1 MKVIYHLQELLQLP
15 DFKRAR
21 EEARNTVGTS
31 LQQLLQH
38 VRTQVQTAGQTI
50 ALQLAEAEAPFRKP
64 TQMQAKLAQL
74 HSGPRKWKRQSPALQ
89 KAAAR
94 LDATRLERSTTDRDK
109 LLRFIGLCDHL
120 VLAQLCSLAR
130 SALALCLSELT
141 QPRKVG
147 LFLMVGYVDES
158 AAAAAAARSAV
169 ATASSVS
176 AAQQH
181 SAWTRQTGDSSPTSH
196 PILTPIDH
204 HQHMSSHSSA
214 LAEATAVNHD
224 DSAPSRT
231 PDEAAGLMCFR
242 PAMGEVANTVGCL
255 PRELLAVVLAACQTI
270 LTSPE
275 VRCCLNDIGA
285 AADAWVDQAAAV
297 RNTSHHAILRGTI
310 NVPELQVME
319 LLSSA
324 VAADYRCA
332 LGKPGMGP
340 YMGHLLEYGL
350 VASFSAQDYAHCN
363 PAPERVHADILSV
376 QRWAEDLSV
385 SKPITVMGLLQL
397 DATALRTTLLP
408 VVYRAS
414 RGLLAL
420 LGSLLTRQA
429 AALVAQLHAH
439 STALVQRPT
448 GLPEFVRFVEAIAP
462 HLAPHS
468 PAGATVRASHRF
480 LTQLFDIFGLMDAK
494 VSKRASATPRP
505 VSMFHDGSSA
515 EVVEC
520 SSLPESMGTPAEVR
534 ALQQVW
540 GEMGTAVNKYQE
552 ECDAAVDYHGLSLTR
567 MSVALTAALRKVDA
581 DLTAVLLRLRTGASS
596 DPRADPALV
605 RQELEGLG
613 AALEEARQEGEKL
626 GGWSKTLAQ
635 EGLAPPV
642 QATGTLA
649 ADCRAVLA
657 ARDALWKAIVGWSL
671 LLDRVYD
678 APCTSSISAAATAE
692 LEAHIARLGGEVAK
706 ISSRHVSPEVTSLTT
721 ATPQEATMA
730 AHYSLVLRS
739 WDDMMPVV
747 RALGGGPLLPRH
759 VHMLL
764 TWLQTYHTTS
774 RQAPKAATHKA
785 RPALFAR
792 QHGPPPLRLHDAY
805 PIPTAHVDEDERRLE
820 ESASGTTLAQLLSRC
835 TESPETRQLVTKAVA
850 VAAEE
855 HRIQLQLRSIQRAMA
870 STQLAFSKGRTGGAH
885 AILGLPEVL
894 LLLQGWEAEV
904 RAIAGSPYVGGVL
917 GELEVTET
925 LLAWVYG
932 VFTAAHSCQRQWLFL
947 CAILLQPAVATQV
960 PHAADGLEAQGVL
973 WRKAV
978 RLSMQQ
984 SGLPAA
990 AGVLQ
995 LSGALEAEFEKIT
1008 SRVSPVL
1015 GTMRLHY
1022 PRLHFVSDRALL
1034 EGLALAGQPSELP
1047 RSLLQGVLTGLVGF
1061 EIRAVP
1067 SLPAEERPSTAGR
1080 DGGWTLGSETG
1091 GSEGEGGT
1099 GAEARCAGGVAPSCS
1114 STGDRLLP
1122 PNTGIQAPKP
1132 MDACAPPTA
1141 PRHPPPTHPPPP
1153 PPPARRA
1160 TPRHPLRPTHPLPHH
1175 PHAGPHHGPP
1185 HPAPAHDRPLM
1196 VAAVRGASGE
1206 RLQLLQAVDAGSGRP
1221 LEAWLRELERATQA
1235 GAAAATRR
1243 CMASCGVMQADDW
1256 VSSFPSISILLVDS
1270 VVFTQ
1275 SAHAAL
1281 TRLQAG
1287 QSIALRSLLDQTVL
1301 RLETIGRQL
1310 RGALLLPAVED
1321 AHSPATASRNQD
1333 PLSTRAPQS
1342 APPSR
1347 GSSPPAVHPAGHGG
1361 GKHGGQKSKG
1371 HAAQTPL
1378 PTETAVESLIA
1389 GEAEG
1394 PGSFEWLRQVR
1405 HAWDPETGALTVS
1418 FAQSAALRYGWEY
1431 DGNGLDCVTL
1441 TSPMS
1446 MDGLLASISAL
1457 GSSPVVSLPMGCGLS
1472 NADDAM
1478 RGLTSLCGRYHA
1490 TITCAA
1496 DTSAAGMNRLVGAAV
1511 SIGCWVSIKGM
1522 DLLSLQVLS
1531 CVGQALHELVAAY
1544 HAAAPFLHINRHKI
1558 TSPWLIQPAPS
1569 GPDSAT
1575 ANRSNAVLGPAARRT
1590 GSGSGAP
1597 PRHTS
1602 LGAPVHP
1609 WDATAFFVPVPLP
1622 AYLPCPQERPGFSAG
1637 ESGDAPGGDKAPWA
1651 FLAEAAAAAAGQG
1664 GGGRGRRHHAELSE
1678 TLRRLGRAVTLQPA
1692 DPIIALEAGLRCMGL
1707 RDAGEAAH
1715 AVCTIY
1721 KLAAAQ
1727 LHQPQQQYRLE
1738 PRAVRSILVFV
1749 KEQWMRA
1756 SPPGSG
1762 GGGGGGGAAGSS
1774 PCAGPVRVQRGPV
1787 AGVGEVWPKPGGCE
1801 TTGTHGGAAQGTAG
1815 SEGSEGGHGCVS
1827 HTPSPA
1833 AGSGAAG
1840 HTRVGASAVDGVEAA
1855 LGMVLLAAA
1864 HEQDAGVLRRLV
1876 AQVIKAAAR
1885 TPPIPEPHPHT
1896 LVTAPPQSAAGTAGL
1911 SNRPTPPPPHP
1922 PFDVRTALTTLLA
1935 TITNAELL
1943 SRALSHRTDPAVG
1956 HTGPH
1961 HAAASAGAH
1970 MHMHPAPV
1978 SLSTAHSLPAAPCS
1992 TVPWSAAAAATVAA
2006 QGTLLRS
2013 VSSVTVTDPTSA
2025 SSGSPAPPP
2034 NWLPQLRPLLNSR
2047 STALALHVERLHT
2060 ALSSARAV
2068 LLVGPPGA
2076 GKTLVW
2082 KAYVAAT
2089 HGPAALLFDD
2099 ASHRSSVCH
2108 IFPELIPAPYDP
2120 WAAAEDGEETETLI
2134 TLPGSGTDPDPGH
2147 HTRTPT
2153 QAATA
2158 EGGARRCVVSDATAC
2173 SRVRHR
2179 RSARDQAHHHPHRW
2193 MAALLE
2199 GDGTHVQHSS
2209 QGGRPTLARSFELHG
2224 GSRACVEWPPLDG
2237 GVEAGEVQL
2246 RGCSGSDT
2254 NAGSGGGRGRDG
2266 RGGSGSVVGG
2276 QLGLSTHT
2284 AAGHSGKIAQ
2294 SYPSWVVFD
2303 GPLGSSKADACMSLV
2318 LDPGGYK
2325 AGSNGV
2331 SSVALRPDCRAV
2343 WECCDVSRAAPA
2355 VMAALPLVYVGYGV
2369 MDEAALVE
2377 KAVLAALQSTLLAP
2391 GTATALARRFSTM
2404 MVAVLTGA
2412 ASALAQQQQQQQQQL
2427 SEAGAYPQ
2435 VGLAGRL
2442 TALFAQ
2448 ASSELALPAQASGWR
2463 RSSLAAQLTPTE
2475 SAAQMALGR
2484 AVIFTLFWSIAAL
2497 VMSEASRATVED
2509 VIRQQAEIAEM
2520 GGCLPPAQLGGV
2532 LLCPKDGVWLPWSD
2546 AVTGLMSH
2554 RRLIRPMAEVAE
2566 PATGHLPSLQHRPSG
2581 SLTLLCHAPTRAGA
2595 NYHFF
2600 PDAAGGGPDRMFVP
2614 DPVALCLQYVA
2625 ALSIHAGLQPLLV
2638 GPHGSGRRTLLR
2650 HLLATGGVHPQWR
2663 TDVMHLTLGP
2673 RSRAQELATQ
2683 LRWHLYPGASSTL
2696 RPPPGHKLVVL
2707 VEDLHAAAHGAGSR
2721 GRRSAGGGG
2730 GDPSPA
2736 GSDVFPESLEWLRQV
2751 LDTGGSAHPATGAR
2765 SPRDTG
2771 ARPSPPASGGTCTPS
2786 TAAPPRARTR
2796 TRRHPPILTT
2806 AVFERLP
2813 QQPHPSAFSL
2823 PDVLRAA
2830 CHHAMARLGG
2840 AGVAQPSPLPLAASS
2855 VLLAGALTN
2864 VYCAIRG
2871 LVDAGVLPCLWAF
2884 EAGPLLASLARTCD
2898 AAAAVNA
2905 AQRGDDAAVEAGL
2918 VNAQGPLRRERS
2930 EGERKGSGGD
2940 GGDAADGR
2948 GGRAADGAT
2957 TGSESGS
2964 PSRAGSERGP
2974 VREGGL
2980 HAPSVRAGTASG
2992 AGVAV
2997 EQQGGGEGG
3006 GGGEGEGGVL
3016 ELRGVMQRLMFDV
3029 GMTLLGSLAGKGQR
3043 EVLSRVLLA
3052 AVGNEI
3058 GTLLRGD
3065 TGQKASLA
3073 GTLAPRDFDL
3083 LLDAARCRIADR
3095 SENWRWLARRPLARS
3110 TLLARVLALEARGA
3124 GGAGT
3129 DGGVSSNE
3137 TSPGSSTSE
3146 DGPSEAVDERATGPP
3161 PVQDGG
3167 GAVARSLREGS
3178 GKRRGRGGAAAP
3190 GRPPQ
3195 ERRGRPDSV
3204 TWELM
3209 RGALSSWGY
3218 GDIVPGAA
3226 AQLGSGFFCGGH
3238 VLMVG
3243 ADTQLLAHIG
3253 ALAAISCGAALV
3265 RLGCTHSGGTGLAAR
3280 DSAATDRARL
3290 LLAFTRALGT
3300 PARAAAS
3307 KQRKSP
3313 TPAALGM
3320 RGRAGQSQGEGEGEG
3335 SLLPSVAGHPP
3346 VAPLEPTDLHVVV
3359 IPEHSTQDGTLL
3371 ELLQQLL
3378 CCPASLARLSAD
3390 AQSSLGIAPQHS
3402 NFDGPGLRSS
3412 RSAAREAAPAAA
3424 DRHPRRA
3431 SDQRTSFPAMTG
3443 ACEER
3448 SVADPVVVVSAAG
3461 APPDTLRGDSLS
3473 LRREVAA
3480 VLPAS
3485 RTQVVSA
3492 GRQPHAG
3499 RSSEV
3504 STHRSDAS
3512 GTGPGARNWH
3522 ARAAAWRQ
3530 ADDGLVF
3537 AQSQVQQ
3544 AREAEGLRREAAATA
3559 AGGIA
3564 RSLRVVLILSPARA
3578 AAVRARH
3585 PALAAALTLLTAS
3598 SPTALEQQD
3607 GCIAPQRPA
3616 SPQRA
3621 TSQLKPNQPTSD
3633 PAISSAHRQVAPPGI
3648 GLGHTGT
3655 PPSALSAATTQGAGA
3670 PPASGV
3676 SPTQLPRALSH
3687 EVHPAAGEPPDAPT
3701 SASAERTIVTPLVA
3715 KQGSGGKGVGSV
3727 PLAVR
3732 EGGLTSQTPPGRV
3745 EPARR
3750 TPAASQQADQ
3760 QLVRRL
3766 CAVLVTIHAQAQA
3779 LYRQAGLLA
3788 PGLQLPHSKMQDMV
3802 EALSKI
3808 HSAHR
3813 KLMVAQRAS
3822 LWVCLRKLTGGGG
3835 QLATCEQAILASHS
3849 ATKRHDE
3856 ALVTVGKKIVT
3867 LEAFIS
3873 GVELELSVQDAAA
3886 SEAEELIGDLQAG
3899 VDAEIAGAQ
3908 TRYNAAIEEV
3918 GALSELELAELRTYH
3933 QPHERIKLVLMAV
3946 AVLFD
3951 WPSDWRSA
3959 QRLMNDKSPNLVD
3972 RVRLFSPRHTNAVA
3986 VSKLHRIVREPE
3998 FNIVLVGQVSK
4009 AAKSLCWWALC
4020 VSALLTA
4027 VKEADLKMSSLAE
4040 GRQRLANTVVHCR
4053 RLRGELAGAVNEL
4066 GRQVLLREEL
4076 EQSRHEATAQATDNE
4091 LQIGNMK
4098 QLEALLAP
4106 LRVQWEHK
4114 VADIERHLPTLIGDA
4129 TITAASVVYLGP
4141 FSCPQ
4146 RASLQQ
4152 AWAAALRAASVPVQ
4166 PVYSFDRFMA
4176 IRAPQASML
4185 GEWTG
4190 LDDAAIAR
4198 CLPSWRENL
4207 LLMALSARPPL
4218 MYDPAEEGA
4227 ELLREMF
4234 GHDSRVP
4241 FTLTDGS
4248 VPDEVGRVVGGGG
4261 AAVVSLYGLP
4271 REPPLVERLAVRYR
4285 QAMRDTVRSPQLRPH
4300 RLYLR
4305 LLSGPTAAPLTH
4317 SLHTHFM
4324 PVRFTLQQDEVV
4336 LKLRHAVLEAV
4347 DFQGLVRLNML
4358 QTQAYQQRMELLSLS
4373 CSISNTIAQ
4382 THGPIWRNPGLVDAT
4397 CGKALRLAV
4406 LQQSVPKSE
4415 AEIAAIEVQLERW
4428 AGAIAA
4434 GSLIHGVLSYMSRSD
4449 RRAILPDQHFLRIF
4463 KAAVRKA
4470 LQQEAAEAAALRE
4483 RELAYQRLIQVKTA
4497 HAAAARIAAMRHHIT
4512 HITPADPLKAQSQPT
4527 SDPAPEGGGGGGGGE
4542 SSSDDGC
4549 ANRTI
4554 SLGSDPEPQSSSTYS
4569 ASSVDLESS
4578 VLATMCSVVCCGLD
4592 HARAVVFRTLVA
4604 LQQSAR
4610 GGLITQPEA
4619 DFALRTLREGPSK
4632 ARPGKLLQPPGGGGA
4647 AAAAGTALGADASRL
4662 LRKALSTEDSPSGG
4676 SSLMDSFVSMMF
4688 DRTRHEDEDGVS
4700 AGGAGPAAAQ
4710 QHSSDLVIQAAN
4722 AAAGNWMHPPP
4733 GSVPSAHLR
4742 PAGALNRRTSRQ
4754 LASRVPATGP
4764 PPQRLSMVSRLEAS
4778 YPDAPLVDGLTVS
4791 IQTHAARWHAHL
4803 SAPTPHPL
4811 ILLEPARYMTRVSQP
4826 VLSEHT
4832 LVSVSSDAALLS
4844 AASKG
4849 PRSASARPPSVGT
4862 GAGAPRS
4869 PSTLGGLPEPWAT
4882 RLRSHPALQLL
4893 LTSLVA
4899 PSSASGAAEALCDP
4913 ILDPLTRDTPGEV
4926 LLRCIVAATA
4936 GSPLLVST
4944 AGCEDL
4950 LMAIHQAKSLWA
4962 HGVLPLPPADG
4973 TPSILAARVV
4983 VHHLCAGVAGRRR
4996 ALALLGPAL
5005 EHGHWLVLMNAHL
5018 APEALVEIQ
5027 EHLNGSRYM
5036 AAADATTFRLFLAM
5050 PHSALP
5056 GLPASLLYQAVQIV
5070 LEPPVGIAAYV
5081 RGAMQLLASPVASE
5095 AAFFSRNA
5103 DLELHKLGLGWA
5115 ITAGAIART
5124 TSALALALPSSSPPP
5139 PAGLPTPLSNNDFLH
5154 GMRALRLALD
5164 EARRVDDSSL
5174 DHAKILDLIVSDVL
5188 LPCAPSPQLASHFV
5202 AIATQALTPHVLTLR
5217 YPVHSPVTRHREGS
5231 DSVVLTPHEVA
5242 CLQGHA
5248 LLRGTSRADGGTGD
5262 GQSTAAPT
5270 TTYSVVPLPMDL
5282 RLPTM
5287 LDFLG
5292 TLDGMEEVLLQK
5304 PAPGSLT
5311 ATNSV
5316 PAADGGAGF
5325 PPAWQNTAWDR
5336 HVSRSCT
5343 LLLQRLPATPMG
5355 DAEPAITAFSAA
5367 ARVFVAGGHASE
5379 ANPYSSST
5387 PAPTHLPAASGAG
5400 ASPVPVA
5407 PASASS
5413 ASAAVAASA
5422 SRQPFD
5428 VAGAPDEQAA
5438 DEVSTQQLRGVL
5450 AQLLPRIRSICAST
5464 CLSLEMLS
5472 RHSLSA
5478 SAPVGGSSSS
5488 SSSSRVSLTSTTRS
5502 NLGSARQPPTQEP
5515 VAIGTGSSAQAGAC
5529 SSLPKLPGHL
5539 HLPQQQQQQRRQTPA
5554 AGVSLDTLLL
5564 DFWTQEAR
5572 LLHDAAA
5579 RAARDARHVAA
5590 AAASPELRADGGC
5603 NASTA
5608 AAALLMHVVPAS
5620 WALPSP
5626 GGVNYACGGR
5636 GNNDS
5641 GPSSTS
5647 TPLWAWCADM
5657 EARAAVLLSVSGL
5670 KPKEVQALIES
5681 SAVAQQSPYIGSKQ
5695 RPEGLEHWQQQQQQA
5710 TADSSSLLSGLCLM
5724 PPAGH
5729 PWPLHRVAVPTALL
5743 SVLLRAFA
5751 AESNASPAHV
5761 VCRASLPPPPTAA
5774 PPTTRHVSVSTGG
5787 APAAPSQ
5794 PLATT
5799 TAATATTTVS
5809 TPSQLR
5815 LGPQPSGPP
5824 AARGGHGHGH
5834 HASTTPMHGATAV
5847 ASSTP
5852 LAAAAATRSGFLVS
5866 GLWLRDVDL
5875 PGMTLPLHGGGATSQ
5890 HAAPLVG
5897 GGGGG
5902 DDGAGRGDALLSQ
5915 APVLLV
5921 SAGLMEGVQ
5930 RRAMRVLRSGSP
5942 GMGAVR
5948 AGGGVTRSGW
5958 IQRRGSD
5965 PAQHADI
5972 GAEHLVG
5979 SGGDCWCALLGE
5991 VVLAVQWDSRAAAAA
6006 AAAQGLG
6013 VGNWAT
6019 LSALPMM
6026 VTSDPTAIGGDDAGH
6041 VMRLARGWAM
6051 ADGPRG
6057 AA

>member
-1 MKVIYHLQELLQLP
+1 MSIYPAASPVEGVEKGDVLLRLVKGTSISASVSQQRARTDSSSAAMQSYTHGLLSDADPLAQPIHRPPSISHPLDTSRSAGAVGSRIGIGPPLQQQGPDLWNLSDPPNPPHTGSSNGISPPSLPDYVGACVRSGGSGITRMRSASPVLSVAPRSRNMLEALHHHQQQAGQAAQQQQQLQLQKQPSVCDPAGMNRVLYGAQRKGPNELSPIKQRTMQLQAASIKLAEYTLPPSQPGPMLNPALLSGLRPPPSGLASCNNTLGTLLIPSAHEGVRFLGGSTRLPFQHPGLPFSTWDGSRGIPAEQLAGAMETSHPPPYGGDTPYNFDVGDCLPYPSIQQPVSQWLGEGAAAAARGRHLRAVPADVKTGEDAVRLFSSSAAREGLLIYLNLAHMSPHPSAYPTGNTPPTAPPCLSKRPPSTQPYNPYDLRVVPKSRADPEHHFIMSQTGTTQMRHGTARELLPHHQWVREMSLFTLLRRLVFFRKHDLFWAFWRWRGGVKAARRRSRVALLEQELLQTHPVYGKALSNVRRTALAISEDPTHSWRKAGRGSGQGRRVDACRWVPPPEPPVPIRRGLP
-15 DFKRAR
+15 SAPTANTDARSHTVTDPTPRLPRASTPHADPSASATGGAGGGR
-21 EEARNTVGTS
+21 APSEATRGVLELDLEQG
-31 LQQLLQH
+31 
-38 VRTQVQTAGQTI
+38 VAAPPG
-50 ALQLAEAEAPFRKP
+50 APAAEAPPLAGLAYQLGHLALP
-64 TQMQAKLAQL
+64 T
-74 HSGPRKWKRQSPALQ
+74 KWKHQSPALQ
-89 KAAAR
+89 KAAADFKR
-94 LDATRLERSTTDRDK
+94 ARLERCTTDRDRF
-109 LLRFIGLCDHL
+109 LRFISLCDSL
-120 VLAQLCSLAR
+120 VLTQMCSLAR
-130 SALALCLSELT
+130 AALALCLSELT
-141 QPRKVG
+141 QPRRVG
-147 LFLMVGYVDES
+147 LFLMVGCVDD
-158 AAAAAAARSAV
+158 AAAAAAAAAVARSAV
-169 ATASSVS
+169 ATASAMS
-176 AAQQH
+176 ATQQH
-181 SAWTRQTGDSSPTSH
+181 SAWMRQTGTH
-196 PILTPIDH
+196 TGR
-204 HQHMSSHSSA
+204 HQDMSSHNSA
-214 LAEATAVNHD
+214 LAEATAMTH

-231 PDEAAGLMCFR
+231 PDAVAGVMCFR
-242 PAMGEVANTVGCL
+242 PAVGDVANTVGSL

-270 LTSPE
+270 LTFPRVQHKALLHAQ
-275 VRCCLNDIGA
+275 VRSCLNDIGA
-285 AADAWVDQAAAV
+285 ATNAWVDQAAAV
-297 RNTSHHAILRGTI
+297 RNISHHNTLRAVI
-310 NVPELQVME
+310 DVPTLQEV
-319 LLSSA
+319 LSAS
-324 VAADYRCA
+324 VAADYRSA
-332 LGKPGMGP
+332 LSKPGMGP
-340 YMGHLLEYGL
+340 YMGHLLEFGL
-350 VASFSAQDYAHCN
+350 VAGFSAQDYTHCDHT
-363 PAPERVHADILSV
+363 PQRVHAEMLSL
-376 QRWAEDLSV
+376 QRWVDDLSV
-385 SKPITVMGLLQL
+385 SKPVTGTGLLQL
-397 DATALRTTLLP
+397 DATALRATLLP
-408 VVYRAS
+408 AVYSAS

-429 AALVAQLHAH
+429 ATLVAQLHTH
-439 STALVQRPT
+439 SMALVQRPT
-448 GLPEFVRFVEAIAP
+448 GLPEFVLFMEAIAP
-462 HLAPHS
+462 HLETNS
-468 PAGATVRASHRF
+468 PTRAMVRTSHNS
-480 LTQLFDIFGLMDAK
+480 LIQLYDTFTLMNGK
-494 VSKRASATPRP
+494 VSKRAGATAPGP

-515 EVVEC
+515 EVVEG
-520 SSLPESMGTPAEVR
+520 SPMPDSMGTPAEVR
-534 ALQQVW
+534 ALRQVW
-540 GEMGTAVNKYQE
+540 GEMVMEVEKYQE
-552 ECDAAVDYHGLSLTR
+552 ECNAAVNYLELSLAH
-567 MSVALTAALRKVDA
+567 MIVHLTAALQKVDA
-581 DLTAVLLRLRTGASS
+581 ELTAVLLRLRTGTSS
-596 DPRADPALV
+596 DPRADPERVA
-605 RQELEGLG
+605 QELEGLG
-613 AALEEARQEGEKL
+613 ATLQELQQEGGKL
-626 GGWSKTLAQ
+626 RGWSKTLARRR
-635 EGLAPPV
+635 GRRSWCRWAID
-642 QATGTLA
+642 TLA
-649 ADCRAVLA
+649 SACHAVLA
-657 ARDALWKAIVGWSL
+657 SREALWKAIAGWSL
-671 LLDRVYD
+671 LLDRVYN
-678 APCTSSISAAATAE
+678 APCTSSISAATTAE
-692 LEAHIARLGGEVAK
+692 LEAHIARLGREVEK
-706 ISSRHVSPEVTSLTT
+706 ISS
-721 ATPQEATMA
+721 TPACHTP
-730 AHYSLVLRS
+730 SS
-739 WDDMMPVV
+739 F
-747 RALGGGPLLPRH
+747 
-759 VHMLL
+759 
-764 TWLQTYHTTS
+764 TTS
-774 RQAPKAATHKA
+774 STHGA
-785 RPALFAR
+785 NTSTPCS
-792 QHGPPPLRLHDAY
+792 HSPCTGPPPLRLHDAY

-1099 GAEARCAGGVAPSCS
+1099 GAEARCAGGVANSPWSRLLHKCDARTLHSHTNTLPLSDHHLLSPLHLDPARAAPLGTLQPIIAFSSESRIAPTRSAPPSHRAQAPSCS

-1378 PTETAVESLIA
+1378 PTETVTVGGGGGGLTVQGVRSLQKLIAIGVCHRQAVESLIA

-1876 AQVIKAAAR
+1876 AQ
-1885 TPPIPEPHPHT
+1885 
-1896 LVTAPPQSAAGTAGL
+1896 LQ
-1911 SNRPTPPPPHP
+1911 
-1922 PFDVRTALTTLLA
+1922 
-1935 TITNAELL
+1935 
-1943 SRALSHRTDPAVG
+1943 
-1956 HTGPH
+1956 
-1961 HAAASAGAH
+1961 
-1970 MHMHPAPV
+1970 
-1978 SLSTAHSLPAAPCS
+1978 
-1992 TVPWSAAAAATVAA
+1992 
-2006 QGTLLRS
+2006 
-2013 VSSVTVTDPTSA
+2013 
-2025 SSGSPAPPP
+2025 
-2034 NWLPQLRPLLNSR
+2034 PLLNSR

-2082 KAYVAAT
+2082 KALVAAT

-2158 EGGARRCVVSDATAC
+2158 EVGARRFTVADAT
-2173 SRVRHR
+2173 SSSHVRRR

-2246 RGCSGSDT
+2246 RGCSGLDT

-2266 RGGSGSVVGG
+2266 QGGGGAVVGG

-2284 AAGHSGKIAQ
+2284 AAGHSGKTAQ

-2369 MDEAALVE
+2369 MDEAALVG
-2377 KAVLAALQSTLLAP
+2377 KAVLAALQTPCWRLVLCSPGQIPHSGVPLSHELAKLTALAPPASHGVQAP

-2463 RSSLAAQLTPTE
+2463 RSSLAAQLTPTVCTDE

-2554 RRLIRPMAEVAE
+2554 RRLIRPMAE
-2566 PATGHLPSLQHRPSG
+2566 
-2581 SLTLLCHAPTRAGA
+2581 GA

-2650 HLLATGGVHPQWR
+2650 HLLATGGVHPQWS
-2663 TDVMHLTLGP
+2663 HG
-2673 RSRAQELATQ
+2673 
-2683 LRWHLYPGASSTL
+2683 SS
-2696 RPPPGHKLVVL
+2696 
-2707 VEDLHAAAHGAGSR
+2707 AGSSD
-2721 GRRSAGGGG
+2721 G
-2730 GDPSPA
+2730 PSPA
-2736 GSDVFPESLEWLRQV
+2736 GSDVFPASLEWLRQV
-2751 LDTGGSAHPATGAR
+2751 LDTGCSTDLATGTR
-2765 SPRDTG
+2765 IL
-2771 ARPSPPASGGTCTPS
+2771 GTCNGPELWKS
-2786 TAAPPRARTR
+2786 HAALEAK
-2796 TRRHPPILTT
+2796 
-2806 AVFERLP
+2806 
-2813 QQPHPSAFSL
+2813 
-2823 PDVLRAA
+2823 
-2830 CHHAMARLGG
+2830 
-2840 AGVAQPSPLPLAASS
+2840 
-2855 VLLAGALTN
+2855 ALTN
-2864 VYCAIRG
+2864 LKI
-2871 LVDAGVLPCLWAF
+2871 
-2884 EAGPLLASLARTCD
+2884 
-2898 AAAAVNA
+2898 
-2905 AQRGDDAAVEAGL
+2905 
-2918 VNAQGPLRRERS
+2918 
-2930 EGERKGSGGD
+2930 
-2940 GGDAADGR
+2940 
-2948 GGRAADGAT
+2948 
-2957 TGSESGS
+2957 
-2964 PSRAGSERGP
+2964 
-2974 VREGGL
+2974 
-2980 HAPSVRAGTASG
+2980 
-2992 AGVAV
+2992 
-2997 EQQGGGEGG
+2997 
-3006 GGGEGEGGVL
+3006 
-3016 ELRGVMQRLMFDV
+3016 
-3029 GMTLLGSLAGKGQR
+3029 SLAGKM
-3043 EVLSRVLLA
+3043 
-3052 AVGNEI
+3052 
-3058 GTLLRGD
+3058 
-3065 TGQKASLA
+3065 
-3073 GTLAPRDFDL
+3073 APCDFDL

-3095 SENWRWLARRPLARS
+3095 SEKWRWLARRPLVRSALIARI
-3110 TLLARVLALEARGA
+3110 LALEETRRAGDARM
-3124 GGAGT
+3124 
-3129 DGGVSSNE
+3129 DGGISSD
-3137 TSPGSSTSE
+3137 TFSPESSMSEDESSEDVDDGTAGPSPVQAGSGSSVRTS
-3146 DGPSEAVDERATGPP
+3146 SPP
-3161 PVQDGG
+3161 RGGHSGGGQGRGGEGG
-3167 GAVARSLREGS
+3167 GAVATERSPEEQRAQL
-3178 GKRRGRGGAAAP
+3178 
-3190 GRPPQ
+3190 
-3195 ERRGRPDSV
+3195 DSI
-3204 TWELM
+3204 TSELM
-3209 RGALSSWGY
+3209 RGALFSWGY
-3218 GDIVPGAA
+3218 GDNVPGAA

-3243 ADTQLLAHIG
+3243 ADTQLLSHIG
-3253 ALAAISCGAALV
+3253 ALAAISCGASLV
-3265 RLGCTHSGGTGLAAR
+3265 RLGTDSGGTSIAKR
-3280 DSAATDRARL
+3280 DSAAMDRSRL
-3290 LLAFTRALGT
+3290 LLAFTRALG
-3300 PARAAAS
+3300 ASSCAAAS
-3307 KQRKSP
+3307 KQLEEP
-3313 TPAALGM
+3313 IPAVLGV
-3320 RGRAGQSQGEGEGEG
+3320 RGRARQGEG
-3335 SLLPSVAGHPP
+3335 SLLPSVTSHHPI
-3346 VAPLEPTDLHVVV
+3346 APLDPKDLHVVV
-3359 IPEHSTQDGTLL
+3359 IPEHSAQDGTLL

-3378 CCPASLARLSAD
+3378 CCPSSLARLSAD

-3402 NFDGPGLRSS
+3402 NFDEPGLRSA
-3412 RSAAREAAPAAA
+3412 RSAARKAAAA
-3424 DRHPRRA
+3424 DSRHRWA
-3431 SDQRTSFPAMTG
+3431 SGQRTPPPVMSAR
-3443 ACEER
+3443 EER
-3448 SVADPVVVVSAAG
+3448 SVADLMAVSAAG
-3461 APPDTLRGDSLS
+3461 APPDMLMGDSPS
-3473 LRREVAA
+3473 LRRNVAA
-3480 VLPAS
+3480 VLLAS
-3485 RTQVVSA
+3485 QKQVPSTSH
-3492 GRQPHAG
+3492 P
-3499 RSSEV
+3499 EV

-3537 AQSQVQQ
+3537 AQSQVQQVRRCVCWQACHPLGVLCRCLFTVVAETPPPGWVPHTLSKASAPAPERLAQ

-3607 GCIAPQRPA
+3607 GCIACVHQLAPPHHRRRHPGPPGACGPGQDTCPPTPPPDGYLGPQA
-3616 SPQRA
+3616 IQR
-3621 TSQLKPNQPTSD
+3621 
-3633 PAISSAHRQVAPPGI
+3633 SAQHTGKSHPPGI

-3732 EGGLTSQTPPGRV
+3732 EGGADVTDAAGEGGTCPSDPGGV
-3745 EPARR
+3745 AAGG
-3750 TPAASQQADQ
+3750 PAAGTE
-3760 QLVRRL
+3760 
-3766 CAVLVTIHAQAQA
+3766 AVCGAGDHSRAGAGAV
-3779 LYRQAGLLA
+3779 QAGGA
-3788 PGLQLPHSKMQDMV
+3788 AGSGVAAAAQQDMV

-4091 LQIGNMK
+4091 LQ
-4098 QLEALLAP
+4098 
-4106 LRVQWEHK
+4106 V
-4114 VADIERHLPTLIGDA
+4114 VADIEQHLPTLIGDA

-4141 FSCPQ
+4141 FSSPQ

-4152 AWAAALRAASVPVQ
+4152 AWVAALRAACVPVQ
-4166 PVYSFDRFMA
+4166 PVYNFDKFMA
-4176 IRAPQASML
+4176 ML
-4185 GEWTG
+4185 GEWSG

-4198 CLPSWRENL
+4198 CLPTWRENL

-4218 MYDPAEEGA
+4218 MYDPAGEA
-4227 ELLREMF
+4227 R
-4234 GHDSRVP
+4234 
-4241 FTLTDGS
+4241 
-4248 VPDEVGRVVGGGG
+4248 
-4261 AAVVSLYGLP
+4261 SLYGLP

-4742 PAGALNRRTSRQ
+4742 PAGAFLQSIAQ
-4754 LASRVPATGP
+4754 SGAGQAQPPHLPPAGQP
-4764 PPQRLSMVSRLEAS
+4764 RAGHWPSPQRLSMVSRLEAS

-5081 RGAMQLLASPVASE
+5081 RGAMQLFLSVDTPSPVL
-5095 AAFFSRNA
+5095 NT
-5103 DLELHKLGLGWA
+5103 LQ
-5115 ITAGAIART
+5115 
-5124 TSALALALPSSSPPP
+5124 PPGIP
-5139 PAGLPTPLSNNDFLH
+5139 G
-5154 GMRALRLALD
+5154 G
-5164 EARRVDDSSL
+5164 
-5174 DHAKILDLIVSDVL
+5174 
-5188 LPCAPSPQLASHFV
+5188 Q
-5202 AIATQALTPHVLTLR
+5202 
-5217 YPVHSPVTRHREGS
+5217 
-5231 DSVVLTPHEVA
+5231 
-5242 CLQGHA
+5242 
-5248 LLRGTSRADGGTGD
+5248 RGG
-5262 GQSTAAPT
+5262 
-5270 TTYSVVPLPMDL
+5270 
-5282 RLPTM
+5282 
-5287 LDFLG
+5287 
-5292 TLDGMEEVLLQK
+5292 LLQ
-5304 PAPGSLT
+5304 P
-5311 ATNSV
+5311 
-5316 PAADGGAGF
+5316 
-5325 PPAWQNTAWDR
+5325 
-5336 HVSRSCT
+5336 
-5343 LLLQRLPATPMG
+5343 
-5355 DAEPAITAFSAA
+5355 
-5367 ARVFVAGGHASE
+5367 
-5379 ANPYSSST
+5379 
-5387 PAPTHLPAASGAG
+5387 
-5400 ASPVPVA
+5400 
-5407 PASASS
+5407 
-5413 ASAAVAASA
+5413 
-5422 SRQPFD
+5422 
-5428 VAGAPDEQAA
+5428 
-5438 DEVSTQQLRGVL
+5438 
-5450 AQLLPRIRSICAST
+5450 
-5464 CLSLEMLS
+5464 
-5472 RHSLSA
+5472 
-5478 SAPVGGSSSS
+5478 
-5488 SSSSRVSLTSTTRS
+5488 
-5502 NLGSARQPPTQEP
+5502 
-5515 VAIGTGSSAQAGAC
+5515 
-5529 SSLPKLPGHL
+5529 
-5539 HLPQQQQQQRRQTPA
+5539 
-5554 AGVSLDTLLL
+5554 
-5564 DFWTQEAR
+5564 
-5572 LLHDAAA
+5572 
-5579 RAARDARHVAA
+5579 
-5590 AAASPELRADGGC
+5590 
-5603 NASTA
+5603 
-5608 AAALLMHVVPAS
+5608 
-5620 WALPSP
+5620 
-5626 GGVNYACGGR
+5626 
-5636 GNNDS
+5636 
-5641 GPSSTS
+5641 
-5647 TPLWAWCADM
+5647 
-5657 EARAAVLLSVSGL
+5657 
-5670 KPKEVQALIES
+5670 
-5681 SAVAQQSPYIGSKQ
+5681 
-5695 RPEGLEHWQQQQQQA
+5695 
-5710 TADSSSLLSGLCLM
+5710 
-5724 PPAGH
+5724 
-5729 PWPLHRVAVPTALL
+5729 
-5743 SVLLRAFA
+5743 
-5751 AESNASPAHV
+5751 
-5761 VCRASLPPPPTAA
+5761 
-5774 PPTTRHVSVSTGG
+5774 
-5787 APAAPSQ
+5787 
-5794 PLATT
+5794 
-5799 TAATATTTVS
+5799 
-5809 TPSQLR
+5809 
-5815 LGPQPSGPP
+5815 
-5824 AARGGHGHGH
+5824 
-5834 HASTTPMHGATAV
+5834 
-5847 ASSTP
+5847 
-5852 LAAAAATRSGFLVS
+5852 
-5866 GLWLRDVDL
+5866 
-5875 PGMTLPLHGGGATSQ
+5875 
-5890 HAAPLVG
+5890 
-5897 GGGGG
+5897 
-5902 DDGAGRGDALLSQ
+5902 
-5915 APVLLV
+5915 
-5921 SAGLMEGVQ
+5921 
-5930 RRAMRVLRSGSP
+5930 
-5942 GMGAVR
+5942 
-5948 AGGGVTRSGW
+5948 
-5958 IQRRGSD
+5958 
-5965 PAQHADI
+5965 
-5972 GAEHLVG
+5972 
-5979 SGGDCWCALLGE
+5979 
-5991 VVLAVQWDSRAAAAA
+5991 
-6006 AAAQGLG
+6006 
-6013 VGNWAT
+6013 
-6019 LSALPMM
+6019 
-6026 VTSDPTAIGGDDAGH
+6026 
-6041 VMRLARGWAM
+6041 
-6051 ADGPRG
+6051 
-6057 AA
+6057 